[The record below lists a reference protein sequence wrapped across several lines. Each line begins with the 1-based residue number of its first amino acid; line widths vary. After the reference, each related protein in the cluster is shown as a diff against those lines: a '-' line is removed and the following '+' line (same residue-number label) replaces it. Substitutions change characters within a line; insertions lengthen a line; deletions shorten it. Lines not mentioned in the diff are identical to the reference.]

1 MALKFNNTD
10 ITQVYFNG
18 TEKMALKYNGVGYFG
33 KRFSLTKN
41 TSTGVSLTIKRTSSP
56 NQRATTGTISTGNT
70 IYYGDVITITC
81 TASSGYTN
89 PKLYV
94 NTGSGMVLR
103 SSPYSFTV
111 TGNVTFYGTATQAD
125 AWQTIWSGTKT
136 FTASGSF
143 SVPGLSTSGKVQVTA
158 NIIFKEGYVQ
168 WDTGATMEGNTY
180 TGALNRTTLPAT
192 VYGLRSNVEFSKSGS
207 NINVTF
213 NPAMEYAKGYDIY
226 ESPVSLTITE
236 VRWQA

>member
-18 TEKMALKYNGVGYFG
+18 TEKMALQYNGVGYFG

-56 NQRATTGTISTGNT
+56 NQRATKGTISTGNT

-111 TGNVTFYGTATQAD
+111 TGNVSFYGTATQAD

-143 SVPGLSTSGKVQVTA
+143 SVPGLSTSGKAQITA
-158 NIIFKEGYVQ
+158 NIVYKEEYVQ
-168 WDTGATMEGNTY
+168 WDTGETVAGNTY
-180 TGALNRTTLPAT
+180 SGSLNRTTLPTA
-192 VYGLRSNVEFSKSGS
+192 VYGLRSDVAFSKSG
-207 NINVTF
+207 NQITFTF
-213 NPAMEYAKGYDIY
+213 NSCVENSKGYDIY